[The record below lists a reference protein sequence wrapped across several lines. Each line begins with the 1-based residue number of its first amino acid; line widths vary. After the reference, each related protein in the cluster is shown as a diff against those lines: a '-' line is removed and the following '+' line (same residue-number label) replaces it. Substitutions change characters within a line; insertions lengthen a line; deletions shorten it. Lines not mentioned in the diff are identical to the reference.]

1 MYLLKNT
8 FYTNIKRVM
17 ILLSLIITILSIS
30 LADQNPDWQLV
41 CRDKPLDYSGCQV
54 VSNPSIVNNKK
65 LRLLVRLSISGRPQ
79 VVILSSY
86 GLYFDRSYR
95 GDAIIKID
103 DNDQIQ
109 FKYVQYGFMEKGE
122 VNVLASAADTPLLL
136 QMRRGLKLRIRIKY
150 NDGDQH
156 THEIGL
162 LGFTR
167 AISQL

>member
-8 FYTNIKRVM
+8 FYTNIKRVI

-41 CRDKPLDYSGCQV
+41 CRDKPLDYPGCQV

-65 LRLLVRLSISGRPQ
+65 LRLLVRLSISSRPQ
-79 VVILSSY
+79 VVILSSH

-95 GDAIIKID
+95 GDVIIKID

-122 VNVLASAADTPLLL
+122 ANVLASVADTPLLL

-167 AISQL
+167 AMSQL